1 LKSNSSIAGGIK
13 DTFMISK
20 SNIYTNGEYFE
31 NNPTWNIEDS
41 SWKAAIINSIIERNK
56 IRVNDIVEVGCGA
69 GGILT
74 YLAEKNPHIRT
85 LKGFDIS
92 PQAIMLAEKRKS
104 ERVNF
109 YLDDFIN
116 KDLSTNVDV
125 VLMIDVLEHV
135 SDYYGF
141 LQKLKHTARYFVF
154 HIPLDLSCRTI
165 LKPHIMLQQR
175 QSVGHLHYFSE
186 EMVWWML
193 KDLSFTV
200 IDWEYTKPI
209 TDIKKSGSFKQYIKK
224 KLRNLSYSIS
234 KKSSV
239 KLWGSYSLM
248 ILAQQK
254 LIATAYSDGQQKEI

>member
-1 LKSNSSIAGGIK
+1 
-13 DTFMISK
+13 MQE
-20 SNIYTNGEYFE
+20 SNIYINGEYFE
-31 NNPTWNIEDS
+31 NNPTWDIEDS
-41 SWKAAIINSIIERNK
+41 PWKANIINAIIERNR
-56 IRVNDIVEVGCGA
+56 ISFNDIVEVGCGA

-74 YLAEKNPHIRT
+74 CLSEKNPHIQT

-116 KDLSTNVDV
+116 NNLSTNVDV
-125 VLMIDVLEHV
+125 VLVIDVLEHI

-141 LQKLKHTARYFVF
+141 LEKLKHKAKYFVF

-175 QSVGHLHYFSE
+175 ESVGHLHYFSE
-186 EMVWWML
+186 EMVWWFL
-193 KDLSFTV
+193 KDSGFLI

-209 TDIKKSGSFKQYIKK
+209 TDIKKSGSLKQYIKK
-224 KLRNLSYSIS
+224 KLRNFSYGIN
-234 KKSSV
+234 KKISV
-239 KLWGSYSLM
+239 KLWGGYSLM
-248 ILAQQK
+248 ILAKQELTATEHPRRQQ
-254 LIATAYSDGQQKEI
+254 EEV